1 MSLCHFF
8 HHTLQLLSLAQAR
21 MTRRMQHAAT
31 SRVNQ
36 CIVVDCVWQWQE
48 VLDILADALN
58 DNNIK
63 YRMLHASRKFEVT
76 AFCYHET

>member
-1 MSLCHFF
+1 VSLFPP
-8 HHTLQLLSLAQAR
+8 HTATAVSGTGTQN
-21 MTRRMQHAAT
+21 AAC
-31 SRVNQ
+31 SHVCRVNQ